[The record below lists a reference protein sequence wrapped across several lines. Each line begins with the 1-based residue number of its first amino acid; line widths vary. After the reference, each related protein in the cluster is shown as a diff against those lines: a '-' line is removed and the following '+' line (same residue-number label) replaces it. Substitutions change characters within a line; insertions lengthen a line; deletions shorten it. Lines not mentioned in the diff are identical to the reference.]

1 MLEKSLVWYA
11 SYGSNL
17 CRDRFLCYIQGG
29 TPQGSNAYECGCRDR
44 TLPAEDKHL
53 FIEHPLYFAG
63 YSRRWGGGVAF
74 IGSREDKH
82 VNPKSS
88 TLVRMYLIKQE
99 QFGDVVAQENSVS
112 FPVIIPWEQVVEEGK
127 KDLIDSLYGR
137 VVHLGERE
145 GFPIFTFT
153 TARKFEGYTAPSES
167 YLKMLING
175 LKEAHSY
182 SFSPEQVW
190 GYLADKPGVK
200 DNYNQGRLR
209 ELVKSCW

>member
-1 MLEKSLVWYA
+1 M
-11 SYGSNL
+11 
-17 CRDRFLCYIQGG
+17 
-29 TPQGSNAYECGCRDR
+29 
-44 TLPAEDKHL
+44 
-53 FIEHPLYFAG
+53 
-63 YSRRWGGGVAF
+63 
-74 IGSREDKH
+74 
-82 VNPKSS
+82 
-88 TLVRMYLIKQE
+88 
-99 QFGDVVAQENSVS
+99 
-112 FPVIIPWEQVVEEGK
+112 EEGK

-209 ELVKSCW
+209 ELVK